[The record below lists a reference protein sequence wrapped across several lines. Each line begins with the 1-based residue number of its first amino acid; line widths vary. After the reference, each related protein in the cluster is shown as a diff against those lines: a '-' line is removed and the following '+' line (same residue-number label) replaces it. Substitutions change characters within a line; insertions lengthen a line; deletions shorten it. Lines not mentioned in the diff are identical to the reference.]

1 MKKLVAVT
9 TTILI
14 ILIAVLGLMVVKGS
28 TGTDSSS
35 PKTALSDLKESLS
48 GNSDTSEEQ
57 TSEEV
62 ADQEYDGELLKLNK
76 QMETITYEGR
86 DFRVKF
92 ANPFY
97 EEGSDNYVSV
107 IFYDENHGYLLKSL
121 GEGTDSAF
129 FEAYKTEDGCQ
140 TWNKCAT
147 DVWFDLNGEN
157 HLEMISENE
166 IVYVCSVINENLG
179 TNETTISYSADGGDS
194 WQAFKGNSGGDSE
207 QIQALIGKM
216 SLEQKVAQLFV
227 VSPESLTGVDTVQY
241 AGDTTYQA
249 LQDYQVGGLVITKDN
264 IDSSSQLKTMTEKLQ
279 SYSEEISGLP
289 LFIAAAE
296 EGGNDSVL
304 GNNDS
309 LDEYYEDSY
318 SDGDESDDT
327 SDFSSYVHSGAPSMS
342 EVGRKD
348 DSTNAYEAGKAIGT
362 MMSEYGLNLDLAPVA
377 DVLSGNSY
385 GMGTRTFGTEAQ
397 TVSDMALEVLR
408 GIEEQDVH
416 AAMKYFPGY
425 GAASSNMSG
434 FPLINSSLDELK
446 KKEFLPYIN
455 AIEQGLDFVIVG
467 HVSVPNVIGDDTPSS
482 LSEKM
487 ISEVL
492 RKALGFK
499 GVVMTAYLH
508 EYLMQL
514 VEKEESKAEE
524 APEDIKE
531 RLKDIKPIVD
541 YPFKTKPFPHQIEA
555 FNRGYECK
563 NLLLADD
570 QGLGKT
576 KESIDIAVAR
586 KGEIGKCLIVC
597 GVNSV
602 KYNWK
607 KEVSVH
613 SNESCVVI
621 DGKTVDKRIQQ
632 IDQWLY
638 GSPYFGIINIE
649 SLRNEKIMDRIWG

>member
-107 IFYDENHGYLLKSL
+107 IFYDGELLKLNKQMETITYEGRDFRVKFANPFYEEGSDNYVSVIFYDENHGYLLKSL
-121 GEGTDSAF
+121 GERTDSAF
-129 FEAYKTEDGCQ
+129 YEAYKTEDGCQ

-207 QIQALIGKM
+207 QIQALIDKM

-362 MMSEYGLNLDLAPVA
+362 LMSEYGLNLDLAPVA

-499 GVVMTAYLH
+499 GVVMTDYLNDANIVKN
-508 EYLMQL
+508 YSASDAA
-514 VEKEESKAEE
+514 VKAIQAGADLLLEPENFEE
-524 APEDIKE
+524 AYDGVLKAVKNGKISED
-531 RLKDIKPIVD
+531 R
-541 YPFKTKPFPHQIEA
+541 
-555 FNRGYECK
+555 
-563 NLLLADD
+563 
-570 QGLGKT
+570 
-576 KESIDIAVAR
+576 ID
-586 KGEIGKCLIVC
+586 
-597 GVNSV
+597 
-602 KYNWK
+602 
-607 KEVSVH
+607 
-613 SNESCVVI
+613 
-621 DGKTVDKRIQQ
+621 
-632 IDQWLY
+632 
-638 GSPYFGIINIE
+638 E
-649 SLRNEKIMDRIWG
+649 SLYRIFRVKVTMMDGTSDTTESEGSSDY

>member
-129 FEAYKTEDGCQ
+129 YEAYKTEDGCQ

-194 WQAFKGNSGGDSE
+194 WQAFKSNSGGDSE
-207 QIQALIGKM
+207 AIKAIIDKM
-216 SLEQKVAQLFV
+216 TLEQKVAQLFV
-227 VSPESLTGVDTVQY
+227 VSPETLTGVDSVQY
-241 AGDTTYQA
+241 AGDMTYQA
-249 LQDYQVGGLVITKDN
+249 LQDYPVGGIVFAKDN
-264 IDSSSQLKTMTEKLQ
+264 IDSSSQFGTMTDNLQ
-279 SYSEEISGLP
+279 SYSEDISGLP
-289 LFIAAAE
+289 LFLAAAE
-296 EGGNDSVL
+296 EGGSASVL
-304 GNNDS
+304 GNNDN
-309 LDEYYEDSY
+309 LDEYYENSY
-318 SDGDESDDT
+318 SDDDSDY
-327 SDFSSYVHSGAPSMS
+327 SSSSANSVHSGATSMS
-342 EVGRKD
+342 EIGRKD
-348 DSTNAYEAGKAIGT
+348 DSTNAYEAGKSIGSL
-362 MMSEYGLNLDLAPVA
+362 MSAYGLNLDLAPVV
-377 DVLSGNSY
+377 DVLSGNST
-385 GMGTRTFGTEAQ
+385 GIGDRTFGTDAQ
-397 TVSDMALEVLR
+397 TVSDMALEVIR
-408 GIEEQDVH
+408 GIQEKDVN

-425 GAASSNMSG
+425 GAASSNLSG
-434 FPLINSSLDELK
+434 FPVINSSLDELK
-446 KKEFLPYIN
+446 KKEFLPYSN
-455 AIEQGLDFVIVG
+455 AIAQGLDFVMVG
-467 HVSVPNVIGDDTPSS
+467 HISVPNVTGDDTPAS

-492 RKALGFK
+492 RKDLGFK
-499 GVVMTAYLH
+499 GIVMTDYLNDKTIVKN
-508 EYLMQL
+508 YGAADAA
-514 VEKEESKAEE
+514 VKAIQ
-524 APEDIKE
+524 AGAD
-531 RLKDIKPIVD
+531 
-541 YPFKTKPFPHQIEA
+541 
-555 FNRGYECK
+555 
-563 NLLLADD
+563 LLLEPDD
-570 QGLGKT
+570 LEAAYEGVLKAVKKGDIT
-576 KESIDIAVAR
+576 EDRLDESIYRILRVKLSMQD
-586 KGEIGKCLIVC
+586 ESSDTTESE
-597 GVNSV
+597 SV
-602 KYNWK
+602 SDY
-607 KEVSVH
+607 
-613 SNESCVVI
+613 
-621 DGKTVDKRIQQ
+621 
-632 IDQWLY
+632 
-638 GSPYFGIINIE
+638 
-649 SLRNEKIMDRIWG
+649 